1 MIFLRISKELL
12 KGSTTML
19 VLSLL
24 KNENMYGY
32 QMIKRLSVKS
42 ENVFELQ
49 EGTLYPILH
58 NLESNNFITSYWD
71 ESTGKKRKYYSITE
85 EGKKHLQ
92 NKKEEWRIFS
102 NGINLVVGGEL
113 FEY

>member
-1 MIFLRISKELL
+1 MDINKELL

-24 KNENMYGY
+24 ENEDMYGY
-32 QMIKRLSVKS
+32 QMIKRLSLRSQNIFQLK
-42 ENVFELQ
+42 

-58 NLESNNFITSYWD
+58 NLESINLINSYWD
-71 ESTGKKRKYYSITE
+71 ESSGKKRKYYSITKK
-85 EGKKHLQ
+85 GKECLKK
-92 NKKEEWRIFS
+92 KKEEWEKFEIGV
-102 NGINLVVGGEL
+102 NAVVGGKL

>member
-1 MIFLRISKELL
+1 MKINKELL
-12 KGSTTML
+12 KGSTNML

-24 KNENMYGY
+24 KDENMYGY
-32 QMIKRLSVKS
+32 QMIKRLSEKS
-42 ENVFELQ
+42 ENIFELQ

-58 NLESNNFITSYWD
+58 NLEANNLITSYWD
-71 ESTGKKRKYYSITE
+71 ESSGKKRKYYCITE
-85 EGKKHLQ
+85 KGRKHLQ
-92 NKKEEWRIFS
+92 SKKEEWKNFS